1 MSEYI
6 NNRQKRKEILKGIIR
21 RLHEGRSVD
30 EVKAEF
36 AALLQDVGP
45 TEIAEI
51 EQALIEEGFPEME
64 IKRLCDVHVAVFRES
79 LDRQPPPESLPGHPI
94 HTFRAENEAAA
105 GVLDRLQEAIEALLE
120 TPADPSRLE
129 EARRRLA
136 EMREYERHYRRK
148 ENLLFPYLERKGFSG
163 PSTVMWAIHDDIRGG
178 WKALDTLL
186 QEGPGD
192 DPEDFRARV
201 VGVFEPLAT
210 AIREM
215 FYKEENILFP
225 TALQML
231 SAEDWLAIRAQEPE
245 IGYAYVEPGDRWP
258 PQGLPVAPAPAPPP
272 PPEPKAAAPTP
283 LPETRALASVLL
295 HLDTGTLSPEE
306 VNLVLNNLPVEVT
319 YVDEN
324 DTVRYFNK
332 PQERTFLRAPAAIGR
347 KVQKCHPPASL
358 HRVQRILDDFRA
370 GKRDVA
376 EFWIQ
381 MQGRFIH
388 IRYFPLWDERG
399 AYRGALEVVQDV
411 TDIRA
416 LEGERRLLDESVP
429 DSRSL

>member
-6 NNRQKRKEILKGIIR
+6 NNRHKRKEALKNIIR
-21 RLHEGRSVD
+21 QLHEGRTVD

-36 AALLQDVGP
+36 AALLRDVGP

-51 EQALIEEGFPEME
+51 EQALIDEGLPEME

-79 LDRQPPPESLPGHPI
+79 LEAQQKPETIPGHPV
-94 HTFRAENEAAA
+94 HTFRAENQAAA
-105 GVLDRLQEAIEALLE
+105 GVLDRLQEAIEALLSDP
-120 TPADPSRLE
+120 TDPARRE

-136 EMREYERHYRRK
+136 EMREYEKHYRRK
-148 ENLLFPYLERKGFSG
+148 EHFLFPYLERKGFPG

-178 WKALDTLL
+178 WKALAALL
-186 QEGPGD
+186 DAGPGED
-192 DPEDFRARV
+192 VEDFRARV
-201 VGVFEPLAT
+201 ETVFRPMAT

-225 TALQML
+225 TSLKL
-231 SAEDWLAIRAQEPE
+231 LTEEDWRAIRAQEAE
-245 IGYAYVEPGDRWP
+245 VGYAYVQPGDLWP
-258 PQGLPVAPAPAPPP
+258 PEGVPAAPAPAPAPAPTEVAP
-272 PPEPKAAAPTP
+272 PPEA
-283 LPETRALASVLL
+283 RALASVLL

-306 VNLVLNNLPVEVT
+306 VNLILNALPVEVT

-324 DTVRYFNK
+324 DTVRYFNR
-332 PQERTFLRAPAAIGR
+332 PRERTFLRPPAVIGR

-381 MQGRFIH
+381 MQGRFVH
-388 IRYFPLWDERG
+388 IRYFPLRDEQGR
-399 AYRGALEVVQDV
+399 YRGTLEVVQDV

-416 LEGERRLLDESVP
+416 LQGERRLLDES
-429 DSRSL
+429 SA

>member
-6 NNRQKRKEILKGIIR
+6 NNSEKRKELLKRVIR
-21 RLHEGRSVD
+21 QLHEGRTVD

-36 AALLQDVGP
+36 AALLEEVGP
-45 TEIAEI
+45 VEIAQI

-79 LDRQPPPESLPGHPI
+79 LDQQPPPESLPGHPI

-105 GVLDRLQEAIEALLE
+105 KVLDALEEAIEALKAAP
-120 TPADPSRLE
+120 TDADRLR
-129 EARRRLA
+129 EARERLQR
-136 EMREYERHYRRK
+136 MREFDKHYRRK
-148 ENLLFPYLERKGFSG
+148 EDLLFPYLERKGFSG

-178 WKALDTLL
+178 WKALDVLL
-186 QEGPGD
+186 EAGPAD
-192 DPEDFRARV
+192 DPEDFRDRV
-201 VGVFEPLAT
+201 SGVFEPMAT

-231 SAEDWLAIRAQEPE
+231 TEGDWLAIRAQEPE

-258 PQGLPVAPAPAPPP
+258 PEGVPVAPVPTATPAAVETAQPPS
-272 PPEPKAAAPTP
+272 PEV
-283 LPETRALASVLL
+283 RALASVLL
-295 HLDTGTLSPEE
+295 HLDTGTLTPEE
-306 VNLVLNNLPVEVT
+306 VNRILNGLPVEIT
-319 YVDEN
+319 YVDKD
-324 DTVRYFNK
+324 DTVRYFNR
-332 PQERTFLRAPAAIGR
+332 PRERTFLRAPAAIGR

-358 HRVQRILDDFRA
+358 HRVQRILDDFRS

-381 MQGRFIH
+381 MKGRFIH
-388 IRYFPLWDERG
+388 IRYFALRDEQG
-399 AYRGALEVVQDV
+399 EYQGTLEVVQDV
-411 TDIRA
+411 TEIRA
-416 LEGERRLLDESVP
+416 LEGERRLLDEEE
-429 DSRSL
+429 

>member
-6 NNRQKRKEILKGIIR
+6 NNRQKRKETLKSIIR
-21 RLHEGRSVD
+21 QLHEGRTVD
-30 EVKAEF
+30 ELKAEF
-36 AALLQDVGP
+36 AALLRDVGP
-45 TEIAEI
+45 MEIAEI
-51 EQALIEEGFPEME
+51 EQALIDEGFPEME

-79 LDRQPPPESLPGHPI
+79 LEVQQKPETIPGHPI
-94 HTFRAENEAAA
+94 HTFRAENQAAA
-105 GVLDRLQEAIEALLE
+105 EVLDRLQEAIEALLE
-120 TPADPSRLE
+120 APADPSRLD
-129 EARRRLA
+129 EARRRLT
-136 EMREYERHYRRK
+136 EMREYEKHYRRK
-148 ENLLFPYLERKGFSG
+148 EHFLFPYLERKGFAG

-178 WKALDTLL
+178 WKALVALL
-186 QEGPGD
+186 ETGPG
-192 DPEDFRARV
+192 EDVENFRARV
-201 VGVFEPLAT
+201 EGVFRPMAT

-225 TALQML
+225 TSLQL
-231 SAEDWLAIRAQEPE
+231 LTEEDWRAIRAQEAE
-245 IGYAYVEPGDRWP
+245 VGYAYVQPGDRWP
-258 PQGLPVAPAPAPPP
+258 PEGVPVVPAAAPAPAPTEVAP
-272 PPEPKAAAPTP
+272 PPEA
-283 LPETRALASVLL
+283 RALASVLL
-295 HLDTGTLSPEE
+295 HLDTGTLSPEA
-306 VNLVLNNLPVEVT
+306 VNLILNALPVEVT

-332 PQERTFLRAPAAIGR
+332 PRERTFLRPPAVIGR

-388 IRYFPLWDERG
+388 IRYFPLWDEPG
-399 AYRGALEVVQDV
+399 VYRGTLEVVQDV

-416 LEGERRLLDESVP
+416 LQGERRLLDETP
-429 DSRSL
+429 M

>member
-6 NNRQKRKEILKGIIR
+6 NNRQKRKETLKSIIR
-21 RLHEGRSVD
+21 QLHEGRTVD
-30 EVKAEF
+30 ELKAEF
-36 AALLQDVGP
+36 AALLRDVGP
-45 TEIAEI
+45 MEIAEI
-51 EQALIEEGFPEME
+51 EQALIDEGFPEME

-79 LDRQPPPESLPGHPI
+79 LEVQQKPETIPGHPI
-94 HTFRAENEAAA
+94 HTFRAENQAAA
-105 GVLDRLQEAIEALLE
+105 EVLDRLQEAIEALLE
-120 TPADPSRLE
+120 APADPSRLD
-129 EARRRLA
+129 EARRRLT
-136 EMREYERHYRRK
+136 EMREYEKHYRRK
-148 ENLLFPYLERKGFSG
+148 EHFLFPYLERKGFAG

-178 WKALDTLL
+178 WKALVALL
-186 QEGPGD
+186 ETGPGED
-192 DPEDFRARV
+192 VEDFRARV
-201 VGVFEPLAT
+201 EGVFRPMAT

-225 TALQML
+225 TSLQL
-231 SAEDWLAIRAQEPE
+231 LTEEDWRAIRAQEAE
-245 IGYAYVEPGDRWP
+245 VGYAYVQPGDRWP
-258 PQGLPVAPAPAPPP
+258 PEGVPVVPAAAPAPAPTEVAP
-272 PPEPKAAAPTP
+272 PPEA
-283 LPETRALASVLL
+283 RALASVLL
-295 HLDTGTLSPEE
+295 HLDTGTLSPEA
-306 VNLVLNNLPVEVT
+306 VNLILNALPVEVT

-332 PQERTFLRAPAAIGR
+332 PRERTFLRPPAVIGR

-388 IRYFPLWDERG
+388 IRYFPLWDEPG
-399 AYRGALEVVQDV
+399 VYRGTLEVVQDV

-416 LEGERRLLDESVP
+416 LQGERRLLDETP
-429 DSRSL
+429 M